1 MYHDLKQIYWW
12 DGIQKD
18 IAEYMA
24 KYPNCHQV
32 KVEHLKPSG
41 LTQIIEVPTCKWEA
55 INLDFVVG
63 LPRTWRQHDSICVIV
78 DRLTK
83 STNFILV
90 KSTYR
95 VKDHA
100 RLYIDEFVR

>member
-1 MYHDLKQIYWW
+1 M
-12 DGIQKD
+12 
-18 IAEYMA
+18 
-24 KYPNCHQV
+24 
-32 KVEHLKPSG
+32 
-41 LTQIIEVPTCKWEA
+41 
-55 INLDFVVG
+55 DFVG
-63 LPRTWRQHDSICVIV
+63 CIPRNMRHHDFILVIV

-100 RLYIDEFVR
+100 RLYIDEIVRWSRIPLSIISDRGAQFTSHF